1 MKKILEN
8 DNLEKIYKA
17 QKKLNDNCFECK
29 IKESSNKY
37 ELYVDENIYD
47 DALILLDIE
56 KVDHKRNDK
65 KINPY
70 KKGTFLYIVEQYFL
84 VKYYKLILVSV
95 FYSILPEFF
104 LFYHLFQK
112 IKENGIDVLILES
125 LILTFLLNLIIS
137 QIIILST
144 RYYQFISEVK
154 DVFRIRIN
162 GKKDYSKYSY
172 KIVNFIMRILLHLA
186 YMVFIVIS
194 FL

>member
-1 MKKILEN
+1 MYI
-8 DNLEKIYKA
+8 
-17 QKKLNDNCFECK
+17 
-29 IKESSNKY
+29 
-37 ELYVDENIYD
+37 DENIYD

-84 VKYYKLILVSV
+84 VKYCKLILVSI

-112 IKENGIDVLILES
+112 IKENGIDVIILES

-144 RYYQFISEVK
+144 RYYQFI
-154 DVFRIRIN
+154 RIN
-162 GKKDYSKYSY
+162 EKKDYSKDSY
-172 KIVNFIMRILLHLA
+172 KIVNFIMGILLHLA

>member
-1 MKKILEN
+1 M
-8 DNLEKIYKA
+8 
-17 QKKLNDNCFECK
+17 
-29 IKESSNKY
+29 
-37 ELYVDENIYD
+37 
-47 DALILLDIE
+47 
-56 KVDHKRNDK
+56 
-65 KINPY
+65 
-70 KKGTFLYIVEQYFL
+70 
-84 VKYYKLILVSV
+84 KYYKLILVSV

-112 IKENGIDVLILES
+112 IKENGIDVIILEL

-162 GKKDYSKYSY
+162 GKKDYSKDSY
-172 KIVNFIMRILLHLA
+172 KIVNFIMGILLHLA

>member
-1 MKKILEN
+1 MSI
-8 DNLEKIYKA
+8 
-17 QKKLNDNCFECK
+17 
-29 IKESSNKY
+29 
-37 ELYVDENIYD
+37 
-47 DALILLDIE
+47 
-56 KVDHKRNDK
+56 
-65 KINPY
+65 
-70 KKGTFLYIVEQYFL
+70 
-84 VKYYKLILVSV
+84 

-112 IKENGIDVLILES
+112 IKENGIDVIILES

-162 GKKDYSKYSY
+162 EKKDYSKDSY
-172 KIVNFIMRILLHLA
+172 KIVNFIMGILLHLA